1 MRFVTEEWAQAFRA
15 QIEASPAYRK
25 AGAGWTHGPIVLA
38 VRAAPALGLPTAV
51 GLWLDLSGG
60 HCQQAKLVTMK
71 EAERAPFCIE
81 GEYADWKA
89 VTQRR
94 LDPIKAILTRKLS
107 LRGSKLTLL
116 RYIPAALALVDC
128 ALQVPVEFADDQ
140 KART

>member
-1 MRFVTEEWAQAFRA
+1 MLFATEEWAQAFRDKVEGSA
-15 QIEASPAYRK
+15 AYRK

-38 VRAAPALGLPTAV
+38 VRAAPALGLPAPV

-60 HCQQAKLVTMK
+60 HCREAKLVTMP
-71 EAERAPFCIE
+71 EAARAPFCIE
-81 GEYADWKA
+81 GNYADWKA

-116 RYIPAALALVDC
+116 RYVPAALALVDC
-128 ALQVPVEFADDQ
+128 ALQVPVEFADDV
-140 KART
+140 KDRT